1 MKLVKY
7 NKKNAFKSKFPPS
20 YPNEMMV
27 KIFSSR
33 IYSSVR
39 IKPAGQNKI
48 LEIGSFSGNNLR
60 FFIENGFKA
69 YGVEINQQLVDL
81 GVKNLKDLKLK
92 LQLLKLEK
100 IQKYHLKITFLIPWS
115 P

>member
-1 MKLVKY
+1 MKLVNI
-7 NKKNAFKSKFPPS
+7 NKNVFKSKFPS

-27 KIFSSR
+27 KILVLEF
-33 IYSSVR
+33 IEVR

-81 GVKNLKDLKLK
+81 EQRTKK
-92 LQLLKLEK
+92 
-100 IQKYHLKITFLIPWS
+100 T
-115 P
+115 